1 LGQYQ
6 YFKNMSRKA
15 ILLTFISAVAVICLA
30 GVLSYLVWANQPQA
44 DTEPPVPPLPEGAPT
59 EKPPVPAIPRLS
71 GDVLDD
77 GIVSA
82 LDINSIIVHWKQV
95 TDEYNLIDSSSEAVG
110 LISSLDLNQTIK
122 YWQCVEQKGVAVC
135 PYLSSTTGNDTPPVP
150 PTPTASTTVTVTT
163 TSTSNDTPPTPPTPT
178 N

>member
-1 LGQYQ
+1 
-6 YFKNMSRKA
+6 MSKKA

-82 LDINSIIVHWKQV
+82 LDINSIVVHWKQV
-95 TDEYNLIDSSSEAVG
+95 TDEYNLVDSSSETSG

-122 YWQCVEQKGVAVC
+122 YWQCVEQKGVTAC
-135 PYLSSTTGNDTPPVP
+135 PYLSTTTAGDDTPPVP
-150 PTPTASTTVTVTT
+150 PNPTASTTVSATV
-163 TSTSNDTPPTPPTPT
+163 TSTSSDTPSEFPPTPPNPT